1 MTNEKQNGTIG
12 NTLKKLRE
20 EKKLSMATVASALG
34 VSTGAY
40 QKYEN
45 NSRDVSTLLLS
56 TLADFYGVTTDYLLG
71 REPEPDPLKM
81 FNISAQAVDSDKFIE
96 TYEKLPELA
105 KQIFIDT
112 MLKLSEAATKREK
125 EDRLI
130 SIRFFERTAVSA
142 GTGLYDDNNEYP
154 TVKRVP
160 DNAITRAADFCCY
173 VSGDS
178 MEPDYYDGD
187 LICVKVQP
195 SVEVGEVGVF
205 VINGELFVKKLGAN
219 GLVSLNPKYSTIKK
233 SPDIICQ
240 GKVLGK
246 ID

>member
-1 MTNEKQNGTIG
+1 MKNNIKNVREQKNMTQKECADAFGV
-12 NTLKKLRE
+12 TLRAWQTYE
-20 EKKLSMATVASALG
+20 QG
-34 VSTGAY
+34 VSEP
-40 QKYEN
+40 KYEMLCKIA
-45 NSRDVSTLLLS
+45 DYFCVS
-56 TLADFYGVTTDYLLG
+56 VDYLLN
-71 REPEPDPLKM
+71 REPETDPLKM

-96 TYEKLPELA
+96 EYEKLPELA

-142 GTGLYDDNNEYP
+142 GTGL
-154 TVKRVP
+154 
-160 DNAITRAADFCCY
+160 ADFCCY

>member
-96 TYEKLPELA
+96 EYEKLPELA

-142 GTGLYDDNNEYP
+142 GTGLYDDGNEYP

-160 DNAITRAADFCCY
+160 DNAITRATDFCCY

>member
-1 MTNEKQNGTIG
+1 METKDVLKQLRKSRGFESMKEFCNAVGISF
-12 NTLKKLRE
+12 NTYQNYE
-20 EKKLSMATVASALG
+20 
-34 VSTGAY
+34 TGKRVPTA
-40 QKYEN
+40 
-45 NSRDVSTLLLS
+45 DMLI
-56 TLADFYGVTTDYLLG
+56 TLADFYGVSVDYLLG
-71 REPEPDPLKM
+71 REPETDPLKM

-96 TYEKLPELA
+96 EYEKLPELA

-112 MLKLSEAATKREK
+112 MLRLSEAATKREK

>member
-1 MTNEKQNGTIG
+1 MEITKRLIFIRNKYGYSKRTVSEKTGIPYTTYIKYESG
-12 NTLKKLRE
+12 ERKD
-20 EKKLSMATVASALG
+20 LSMQALC
-34 VSTGAY
+34 
-40 QKYEN
+40 K
-45 NSRDVSTLLLS
+45 
-56 TLADFYGVTTDYLLG
+56 LADFYGVSVDYLLG
-71 REPEPDPLKM
+71 REPETDPLKM

-96 TYEKLPELA
+96 EYEKLPELA

-142 GTGLYDDNNEYP
+142 GTGLYDDGNEYP

-178 MEPDYYDGD
+178 MEPDYYDSD

>member
-1 MTNEKQNGTIG
+1 MTTEKRNGTIG
-12 NTLKKLRE
+12 STLKRLRE
-20 EKKLSMATVASALG
+20 AKKLSMAAVASALD
-34 VSTGAY
+34 VSVGAY

-45 NSRDVSTLLLS
+45 NTRDVSTTLLNS
-56 TLADFYGVTTDYLLG
+56 LADFYGVTTDYLLG
-71 REPEPDPLKM
+71 REPAADPLAGLDI
-81 FNISAQAVDSDKFIE
+81 NVEQVDSDNFIKA
-96 TYEKLPELA
+96 YEMLPESV

-112 MLKLSEAATKREK
+112 MLKLSEAAAKREK

-233 SPDIICQ
+233 SLDIICQ

>member
-1 MTNEKQNGTIG
+1 METKDVLKQLRKSRGFESMKEFCNAVGISF
-12 NTLKKLRE
+12 NTYQNYE
-20 EKKLSMATVASALG
+20 
-34 VSTGAY
+34 TGKRVPTA
-40 QKYEN
+40 
-45 NSRDVSTLLLS
+45 DMLI
-56 TLADFYGVTTDYLLG
+56 TLADFYGVSVDYLLG
-71 REPEPDPLKM
+71 REPETDPLKM

-96 TYEKLPELA
+96 EYEKLPELA

-130 SIRFFERTAVSA
+130 SIKFFERTAVSA